1 MRIAILLLSTVLCIC
16 LGASKASSFDE
27 WSKQDIALEAVSLGL
42 IAVDWGQTRDIEAR
56 PKKFHEQQ
64 NIFLGRHPSEGAVN
78 AYFISYLIFHPAITY
93 ILPKKY
99 RPWFQAITI
108 GIETQ
113 AVIHNYSIG
122 LNLRF

>member
-1 MRIAILLLSTVLCIC
+1 MLILALTILLLPNNA
-16 LGASKASSFDE
+16 GAADI
-27 WSKQDIALEAVSLGL
+27 WSKEDIALEAVSMGL
-42 IAVDWGQTRDIEAR
+42 IAVDWGQTRDIALRKRGEFR
-56 PKKFHEQQ
+56 ETQ
-64 NIFLGRHPSEGAVN
+64 NIFLARHPSEGAVN